1 MIDQK
6 DLICK
11 ALKARENAYASYSA
25 FTVGAAL
32 LARDGRV
39 FLGANVE
46 NASFGATLCAE
57 RAAFGAA
64 VSAGVRDFA
73 AVAVVG
79 GKGDSLTAFCPPCGI
94 CRQVMAE
101 LCCEDFQILLF
112 DGEKTRAFTLKE
124 MLPYGFG
131 AKELG

>member
-1 MIDQK
+1 M
-6 DLICK
+6 
-11 ALKARENAYASYSA
+11 
-25 FTVGAAL
+25 GAAL

-46 NASFGATLCAE
+46 NASFSATLCAE

-64 VSAGVRDFA
+64 IAAGVKEFTA
-73 AVAVVG
+73 IAVVG
-79 GKGDSLTAFCPPCGI
+79 GKGESIDAFCPPCGV

-101 LCCEDFQILLF
+101 FCEEDFQILLF
-112 DGEKTRAFTLKE
+112 NGTQVRAFALKE